1 MLIWVGIASLL
12 LTGAANAYTGDLDIG
27 VGQTVSLGT
36 DYGPDYIGVD
46 GVADVSGTLNM
57 YPGSYVSSGIY
68 VNDGGALNM
77 YAGTIGAGF
86 KIWVFGGT
94 VTVYGTD
101 FTAIGGEISPDGTSW
116 TPASDGGTLQVTYGD
131 TSEVS
136 LPFANGT
143 TIFLAAPGT
152 TNQPPVAIAGEE
164 DVIGAGG
171 EIHPIYSSDQGT
183 TVVLG
188 QASDPDD
195 DDIEYRWLEGTTVL
209 LGWTAVT
216 TPPEAYLDLSPLP
229 IFSAG
234 DHTLTLEVRT
244 VGVLEAEASDTMIL
258 RIKAAPEITGI
269 TIEPTE
275 LGSPTTVTA
284 TFSDPDGGTHTA
296 TVTWE
301 EGGTPEAGVV
311 DEGAMTVTGTTTYSA
326 AGVYTVT
333 VTVTD
338 QNGGEASAT
347 AYAAVYD
354 PDAFSFV
361 SGAGWYDEE
370 LAPRGKAF
378 LGFFVRQWGAWGPC
392 GWMRLR
398 WGCNRFRAT
407 SIDWLVV
414 DESCAEAWFGGY
426 GTINGAGPYE
436 FMVEVG
442 DDAVDIAIFDEY
454 NTDGMVDLVRGR
466 TRIRSCTW

>member
-1 MLIWVGIASLL
+1 MVLL
-12 LTGAANAYTGDLDIG
+12 CAGTGYAQLSYEVPAGTEEDIDFPITAQLLDVYGTANLLPGAH
-27 VGQTVSLGT
+27 V
-36 DYGPDYIGVD
+36 DY
-46 GVADVSGTLNM
+46 
-57 YPGSYVSSGIY
+57 GIY
-68 VNDGGALNM
+68 VYGDDEGVLNM
-77 YAGTIGAGF
+77 HAGTIGAGYE
-86 KIWVFGGT
+86 ISVYSGAT

-101 FTAIGGEISPDGTSW
+101 FEDSSGPLSYGSW
-116 TPASDGGTLQVTYGD
+116 TPPGGLDTLTGYYADGNDINLVFDSD
-131 TSEVS
+131 VS
-136 LPFANGT
+136 VL
-143 TIFLAAPGT
+143 LAAPGT
-152 TNQPPVAIAGEE
+152 TNQPPVAIAGE
-164 DVIGAGG
+164 DGVTGPGG